1 MMMTVTQ
8 MNAYVQKFGSAYE
21 KFLTPL
27 AKQIDMPVKAVG
39 ILLYIA
45 NNPLANTAK
54 DICRN
59 LFMKQ
64 GIVSFHV
71 DNLVKAGYL
80 ERQAARETGE
90 LQNLFAP
97 ISLGRLSAGAESY
110 KKLFLKISP
119 GE

>member
-1 MMMTVTQ
+1 MPLRLS
-8 MNAYVQKFGSAYE
+8 QKYNINFLDFNTEKELKLECSKLKYLGDPKYDDRYANECLCTEIRRAYE

-71 DNLVKAGYL
+71 DNLVKAG
-80 ERQAARETGE
+80 
-90 LQNLFAP
+90 
-97 ISLGRLSAGAESY
+97 LS
-110 KKLFLKISP
+110 
-119 GE
+119 